1 MAAHHVLTPSA
12 THSHTVIFLH
22 GRDSTALEFAGE
34 FFESQAS
41 DDKTLQ
47 EIFPG
52 FKWVFPASAT
62 RNSARFGV
70 KMSQW
75 FDIWSLE
82 NPEEL
87 KDIQKAGLSES
98 ISSVIEVIEFEASLI
113 GTEKIILAGISQG
126 CATAIHAL
134 LQGERRLGAFVGVCS
149 WLPFQSEIQSIAK
162 NSRTPA
168 EKQNRLRGLFQLR
181 HHSENEG
188 SESNFALETPVLLA
202 HSEDDDVVP
211 IQNGERLS
219 RGFIE
224 LGMSVEWHTYK
235 LGGHWIN
242 EPQGIDDMVG
252 FLKNSC

>member
-149 WLPFQSEIQSIAK
+149 WLPFQSEI
-162 NSRTPA
+162 
-168 EKQNRLRGLFQLR
+168 
-181 HHSENEG
+181 HENEG